1 MMQILWNNVV
11 KLCPMWLAPNAITL
25 IGLIVNMSGALLAFY
40 YCPTAT
46 EEAPRW
52 VWAWNAFS
60 LFFYQTLDAIDGKQ
74 ARRTGTSSPLGELFD
89 HGMDSISMFL
99 VMNSQLCALKA
110 GNEPLAYVIAV
121 IVGCTGFY
129 NAHWMTYIT
138 GKLEFGFFDVT
149 EAQWATISIF
159 MSTYYFGQD
168 VWSYVILFWPLR
180 VFIFYI
186 PLLALFAN
194 QMLVQ
199 YNKITSGGAGPNG
212 STIAGTSVLSPLSNI
227 LLILFICYL
236 FIQSKSSLLNNH
248 PVLFSLYSAFKNF
261 SPAPK
266 VGHFLVKTS
275 PKGGKEILKNRFFG
289 RKFHTKS
296 LKNDQIEEVG
306 SKFVNALYFG
316 VTFAKVSNC
325 LIVAHMSKYEI
336 QTNLNYFICMGFGI
350 YLSNQWLSRFVNG
363 YWVLWTCFLYV
374 CVDLRVKVV
383 KIRI

>member
-1 MMQILWNNVV
+1 MDPMMQILWNNVV

-248 PVLFSLYSAFKNF
+248 PVLFSLY
-261 SPAPK
+261 
-266 VGHFLVKTS
+266 
-275 PKGGKEILKNRFFG
+275 
-289 RKFHTKS
+289 
-296 LKNDQIEEVG
+296 
-306 SKFVNALYFG
+306 FG

-374 CVDLRVKVV
+374 CVDLLYYMCNVYIEIADHLKIKIFRITPQVTTTSEKQAAAASKLQASTGVRTRSQVK
-383 KIRI
+383 KSD